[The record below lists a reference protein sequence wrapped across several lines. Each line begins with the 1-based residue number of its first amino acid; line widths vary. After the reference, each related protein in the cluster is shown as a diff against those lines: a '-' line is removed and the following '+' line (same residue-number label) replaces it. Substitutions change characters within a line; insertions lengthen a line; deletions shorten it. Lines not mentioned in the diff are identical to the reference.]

1 MGVLP
6 AAWAARVCLLLML
19 IGMADADCSSMTVVG
34 NGAVSCT
41 QVSSTAGVFFFAR
54 QTGPLAEPH
63 ALLFA
68 ALALLRHGL
77 PGTRNPCR
85 RQQPR
90 ESVRWHLII
99 LRRLVVFFF
108 CLSPRL
114 SSLFPSF
121 LSLLF

>member
-1 MGVLP
+1 MLWGSVLP

-34 NGAVSCT
+34 DGAVSCT
-41 QVSSTAGVFFFAR
+41 QVSSTAGVCFFAG

-77 PGTRNPCR
+77 PGFRNPR
-85 RQQPR
+85 P
-90 ESVRWHLII
+90 
-99 LRRLVVFFF
+99 
-108 CLSPRL
+108 
-114 SSLFPSF
+114 FPSANSRVH
-121 LSLLF
+121 LPDSALLFCAV